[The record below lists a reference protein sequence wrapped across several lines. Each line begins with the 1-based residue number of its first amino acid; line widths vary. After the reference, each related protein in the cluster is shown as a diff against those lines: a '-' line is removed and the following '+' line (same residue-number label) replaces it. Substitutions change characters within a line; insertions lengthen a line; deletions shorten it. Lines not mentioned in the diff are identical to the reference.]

1 MSGATLFVPVA
12 NNNKYQCECVLV
24 VVVVGVLCENCIVD
38 AYFLHF
44 HRGQNVFFDC
54 DVCEY
59 VFSSFLSE
67 KILFFFV
74 LSVFCL

>member
-1 MSGATLFVPVA
+1 M
-12 NNNKYQCECVLV
+12 
-24 VVVVGVLCENCIVD
+24 VGVLCENCIVD

-59 VFSSFLSE
+59 VFSSF
-67 KILFFFV
+67 F
-74 LSVFCL
+74 